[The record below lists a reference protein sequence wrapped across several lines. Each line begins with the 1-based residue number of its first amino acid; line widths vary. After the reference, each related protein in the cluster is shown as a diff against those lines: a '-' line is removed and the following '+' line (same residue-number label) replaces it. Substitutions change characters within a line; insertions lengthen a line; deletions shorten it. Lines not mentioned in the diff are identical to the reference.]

1 VHKPLQIKSHTML
14 SVIGRRAALT
24 SAAPHTV
31 AALRCF
37 SGVVA
42 GQDTPVNKDEM
53 PDNLKSDVASVVQVP
68 EGVKGDKAQPS
79 SSSSSGGEAT
89 KGDSSAAASHPTP
102 SQDPYSGGDP
112 TQQEPTKGS
121 S

>member
-1 VHKPLQIKSHTML
+1 ML

-53 PDNLKSDVASVVQVP
+53 PDNLKSDVDSVVQAP